1 MTLSLP
7 LGISNPSEMSRIF
20 PGRYDS
26 LASIGQ
32 FVRAQA
38 LQSGLDEKAV
48 YQVEMA
54 IDEAC
59 SNIIEHAYGAESD
72 GEISLTCRNSAEG
85 LTVILRDTGK
95 PFDPKAVDMPDLTAD
110 LEERESHGLGL
121 FFIYEW
127 MDQVHYDYQPGVGN
141 ILTMFKR
148 RGSPRISSGQSAV
161 HP

>member
-1 MTLSLP
+1 MTLSPP
-7 LGISNPSEMSRIF
+7 LGISNHPAVSRTF
-20 PGRYDS
+20 PGRFES
-26 LASIGQ
+26 LSSIGQ
-32 FVRAQA
+32 FVRSQA

-59 SNIIEHAYGAESD
+59 SNIIEHAYGEKE
-72 GEISLTCRNSAEG
+72 GEISLTCSSGEDG
-85 LTVILRDTGK
+85 LTVVLRDTGK
-95 PFDPKAVDMPDLTAD
+95 PFDPKTVTLPDLSAG

-127 MDQVHYDYQPGVGN
+127 MDKVQYDYKPGVGN

-148 RGSPRISSGQSAV
+148 RGNPRHLSAKSADRL
-161 HP
+161 